1 MQKQLLLPSAHTAV
15 LVTSKSSRFERAMMP
30 LFVLGLLV
38 VLLGGLDLMS
48 RTPSLAGDSQTLK
61 TAFAPAATLTP

>member
-15 LVTSKSSRFERAMMP
+15 LVTHKPSRFERALMP
-30 LFVLGLLV
+30 LFVLGLLI

-48 RTPSLAGDSQTLK
+48 RAPLLDADSQTLK
-61 TAFAPAATLTP
+61 TAFAPAAVLTP